1 MRFWMMH
8 DRTLNRRMR
17 GGQGRGRRLRHVRGQ
32 GFGSERR
39 WLLHLGLIG
48 PFSLDQ
54 NASFVGPGFLRGSW
68 MGAGAFGGDVMVRA
82 SIGIP
87 MSITAP
93 RVAFVSFRGGLTR
106 FVLGTELLQSFLH
119 GIRLQSTAVGSDR
132 NSQSLEF
139 RDQIPVLHP

>member
-8 DRTLNRRMR
+8 DRTLNRRVR
-17 GGQGRGRRLRHVRGQ
+17 GGQGRGGRLHHVRGQ

-39 WLLHLGLIG
+39 WLLHCCLIG
-48 PFSLDQ
+48 SLSLDQ
-54 NASFVGPGFLRGSW
+54 NASFVGLGFLRGSW

-93 RVAFVSFRGGLTR
+93 RVALAGFRGGLTR
-106 FVLGTELLQSFLH
+106 LVFGTELLQSLLH
-119 GIRLQSTAVGSDR
+119 GIRLQGTAVGSDR
-132 NSQSLEF
+132 
-139 RDQIPVLHP
+139 D